1 MKIKMIMR
9 LISVLYFNFSFTSI
23 CFILFIST
31 KTISGNYTTNND
43 NYCNYKSIITPVDI
57 DPEDLLPPLI
67 YDDIF
72 VLSVISG

>member
-1 MKIKMIMR
+1 VVIIPP
-9 LISVLYFNFSFTSI
+9 I
-23 CFILFIST
+23 
-31 KTISGNYTTNND
+31 TTTTAIIIP
-43 NYCNYKSIITPVDI
+43 IITPVDI